1 MTASKILKN
10 SAYVLSALLLAACQ
24 PSPATDEAL
33 IANDSTTVDTP
44 LVITDDS
51 VTMAPDYILS
61 IKPSRYQPS
70 IGLQGH
76 LEPVRQTKLVTAY
89 PVNVEEVFVT
99 EGQLIKKD
107 MPLLIVR
114 RVSTAEN
121 GASLPTTTN
130 NAGSTSEKQSQEQER
145 VSESGDKQPPESD
158 ERSTPKSAQLTT
170 ANRKPSISSESDASQ
185 PSSSSD
191 ANANVNTNASVDID
205 ASAKN
210 KESAD
215 NNTNDQAD
223 ARAQYNLVT
232 IRASFTGRVTGLQA
246 VAGQQLAAR
255 HSLLQ
260 LNDETKLYFIAAL
273 PVQAKPQLSIGQT
286 VNFTAEGKSDS
297 FTGQVSKL
305 TTTSQPKKLLVHV
318 DVIENKDSRTK
329 LLPNLKVTGRL
340 DYGQIDVGTTVPER
354 ALHDVDLT
362 ELQTSPYKPLRPLT
376 ANVWIIGQDQRL
388 MRQPIEVVEYNP
400 TTKQYLIAGISIDSL
415 ICMADLPADAEG
427 KRVIVS

>member
-10 SAYVLSALLLAACQ
+10 SAYVLSALLIAACQ
-24 PSPATDEAL
+24 PSPATDEAMS
-33 IANDSTTVDTP
+33 ANDSTTVDTP

-99 EGQLIKKD
+99 EGQLIEKD

-114 RVSTAEN
+114 RVS
-121 GASLPTTTN
+121 
-130 NAGSTSEKQSQEQER
+130 
-145 VSESGDKQPPESD
+145 ESGDKQLPESD
-158 ERSTPKSAQLTT
+158 ERFTPKSAQPTT

-210 KESAD
+210 KEPAD

-354 ALHDVDLT
+354 ALHNVDLT

>member
-24 PSPATDEAL
+24 PSPATDETMS
-33 IANDSTTVDTP
+33 ANDSTTVDTP

-89 PVNVEEVFVT
+89 PINVEEVFVT

-114 RVSTAEN
+114 RVS
-121 GASLPTTTN
+121 
-130 NAGSTSEKQSQEQER
+130 
-145 VSESGDKQPPESD
+145 ESGDKQLPESD
-158 ERSTPKSAQLTT
+158 ERFTPKSAQPTT

-210 KESAD
+210 KEPAD

>member
-24 PSPATDEAL
+24 PSPATDEAMS
-33 IANDSTTVDTP
+33 ANDSTTVDTP

-70 IGLQGH
+70 IGLQSH

-99 EGQLIKKD
+99 EGQLIEKD

-114 RVSTAEN
+114 
-121 GASLPTTTN
+121 
-130 NAGSTSEKQSQEQER
+130 R

-158 ERSTPKSAQLTT
+158 ERFTPKSAEPTT

-191 ANANVNTNASVDID
+191 ANVNANANANANASVDID

-210 KESAD
+210 KEPAD

-415 ICMADLPADAEG
+415 ICMADLPVDAEG